1 MITVYSAPQCAPCK
15 AILYWLDKKNLKYT
29 YKNLEDHLK
38 EVAQYTTQMFPPV
51 VVVDGQVAKNISE
64 LARLVN
70 E

>member
-1 MITVYSAPQCAPCK
+1 MITVYSAPQCAPCV

-64 LARLVN
+64 LARLINV
-70 E
+70 